1 MSLQSFVVL
10 IAVDLGDGG
19 IGFTDVGTGAAI
31 GGVLGE
37 TAVRLASLFDLN
49 LDIDGWRE
57 GMFLGA
63 LLALWYSAFGA
74 LNT

>member
-1 MSLQSFVVL
+1 MLLQSLVVL
-10 IAVDLGDGG
+10 VAADLPDGG

-37 TAVRLASLFDLN
+37 TAVRLASLFGLK

-74 LNT
+74 LGT